1 MKKINSGINLFK
13 LFSMFMIAQ
22 LHILGM
28 GGIIGATAGTAGYY
42 HAFFMQNAAFCAVNC
57 YALASGYLMFGK
69 KIRLSRIA
77 GLWLEVF
84 FYSVVISAI
93 MMSVYRDLFCAQKTV
108 HVRMLTFLPLEQID
122 EMSTWKDQRLNEAK
136 EILAYELTSMVHG
149 KEEAE
154 KAQAAARALF
164 GGAAMDTEHMPSTQ
178 LTEADLTDGSI
189 GILTLMGKA
198 GLAASN
204 GEARRLVVQGGVLV
218 DGEKVAAPTVSFTAD
233 QLKNG
238 SVIKKGKKIYHKVTL

>member
-57 YALASGYLMFGK
+57 YALASGYLMLGK

-84 FYSVVISAI
+84 F
-93 MMSVYRDLFCAQKTV
+93 T
-108 HVRMLTFLPLEQID
+108 
-122 EMSTWKDQRLNEAK
+122 
-136 EILAYELTSMVHG
+136 
-149 KEEAE
+149 
-154 KAQAAARALF
+154 ALLS
-164 GGAAMDTEHMPSTQ
+164 PQ
-178 LTEADLTDGSI
+178 L
-189 GILTLMGKA
+189 
-198 GLAASN
+198 
-204 GEARRLVVQGGVLV
+204 
-218 DGEKVAAPTVSFTAD
+218 
-233 QLKNG
+233 
-238 SVIKKGKKIYHKVTL
+238 